1 MAEERTRIDFNA
13 PTPLVERADA
23 LADVLG
29 TSRTRILVDALRDE
43 LDELAREDSVRR
55 EVREAFYDGRIA
67 FETLEWA
74 LGTEEARRVSLLRES
89 LDREPPDPQLEAA
102 PDDEEF
108 YDGDPPEWTPDDPEW
123 TPDEDEDADDDAGS
137 AT

>member
-1 MAEERTRIDFNA
+1 MTEERTRIDFNA

-43 LDELAREDSVRR
+43 LDELARESSVRR
-55 EVREAFYDGRIA
+55 EVREAFYDRQIA
-67 FETLEWA
+67 FETLERA

-89 LDREPPDPQLEAA
+89 LGREPPDPQLEGV
-102 PDDEEF
+102 PDDEAF
-108 YDGDPPEWTPDDPEW
+108 YDGDLPEWTPDDPKR
-123 TPDEDEDADDDAGS
+123 TPSEDEDADDGTGS
-137 AT
+137 SA